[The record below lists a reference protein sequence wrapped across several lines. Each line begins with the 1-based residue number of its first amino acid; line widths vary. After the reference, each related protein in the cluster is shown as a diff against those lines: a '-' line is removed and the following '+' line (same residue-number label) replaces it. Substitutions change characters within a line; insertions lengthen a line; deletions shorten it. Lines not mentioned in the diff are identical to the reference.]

1 MMIPEKIVKTSLI
14 FLFIV
19 FIVIYIS
26 YSNGYYEYE
35 LHKRVELTNEQ
46 IEKFESDVRN
56 NENIDVNDY
65 VNNTIDD
72 YSNTFS
78 DVGASFSSFTS
89 KYVKEGINGVFKMIS
104 KLME

>member
-1 MMIPEKIVKTSLI
+1 MNLEKILRTSFIL
-14 FLFIV
+14 LFIFFITIYV
-19 FIVIYIS
+19 FYNS
-26 YSNGYYEYE
+26 GYYEYE

-46 IEKFESDVRN
+46 IEKFESDVKN

-72 YSNTFS
+72 YSNAFS